1 MRVTIIQNDNAVYV
15 NGRAFTV
22 DLSGFPADIH
32 AVQWRDGAGH
42 IEYKDGSV
50 EPITSLD
57 AYQEWVARW
66 EAVKASA
73 DAIVP
78 PTPAEIEAAQKLEAI
93 AVARA
98 EAQADTVLQYLRDH
112 TPLECGQ
119 YVRTNGTTLTKLCAV
134 VEKLAMF
141 SCLQAKKDL

>member
-15 NGRAFTV
+15 NGRSFTV

-57 AYQEWVARW
+57 AFQEWITRW
-66 EAVKASA
+66 EAVKAAA

-98 EAQADTVLQYLRDH
+98 EAQADNIVQYFVTH
-112 TPLECGQ
+112 TPLECAA
-119 YVRTNGTTLTKLCAV
+119 YVEDNTATLAAMRTLLKKMAMVLCV
-134 VEKLAMF
+134 LAKG
-141 SCLQAKKDL
+141 SL